1 MDWYGFIQSLKSKV
15 PFSAPKNVA
24 DICKTVQL
32 SKSVDVATCVSV
44 LYKINYLYN
53 DQYLT
58 KLQSK
63 AKKWKW
69 KPLAYGESNI
79 YL

>member
-15 PFSAPKNVA
+15 PISTPKNVA
-24 DICKTVQL
+24 DLCKSVRL

-44 LYKINYLYN
+44 LYQINYLYN
-53 DQYLT
+53 DHYLT
-58 KLQSK
+58 KLPSK
-63 AKKWKW
+63 TKKWKR
-69 KPLAYGESNI
+69 KPLAYGESNM